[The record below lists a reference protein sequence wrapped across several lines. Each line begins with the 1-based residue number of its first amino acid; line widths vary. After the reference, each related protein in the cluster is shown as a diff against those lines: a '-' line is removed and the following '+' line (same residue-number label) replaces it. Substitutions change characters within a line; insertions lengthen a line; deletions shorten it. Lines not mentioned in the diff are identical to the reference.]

1 MNPVF
6 LKKNSRKG
14 FTLIELLTVIA
25 IIGILAAI
33 IIPSAGGVK
42 TAANKA
48 KTKAMFSQW
57 SLAMELFKSDY
68 GYYPLIHT
76 DNKVV
81 TASFLGALTAKDAS
95 GAALASGDS
104 NLKGN
109 KRKLSFYSAAQSDL
123 TSTASGDTTTGNLK
137 DAFGNIDFAVYTDT
151 DGDGI
156 INASDSLTTAV
167 TVTGIDASSEI
178 APDSTTLDTAAGV
191 RAGVI
196 FYSAGKGTKP
206 KDIVTSW

>member
-1 MNPVF
+1 MQTTN
-6 LKKNSRKG
+6 LKTNAPRKG

-42 TAANKA
+42 TSANKA
-48 KTKAMFSQW
+48 KTKAMFNQW
-57 SLAMELFKSDY
+57 SLAMELFKSEY
-68 GYYPLIHT
+68 GYYPEVGSG
-76 DNKVV
+76 NKLV
-81 TASFLGALTAKDAS
+81 TASFFGALTAKNPS
-95 GAALASGDS
+95 GVALPSGDS

-109 KRKLSFYSAAQSDL
+109 NRKLSFYSAAQSDL
-123 TSTASGDTTTGNLK
+123 TSIDSGDTTTGNLK
-137 DAFGNIDFAVYTDT
+137 DAFGNTDFAVYTDT

-167 TVTGIDASSEI
+167 RVTGVDASVGF
-178 APDSTTLDTAAGV
+178 APDDTAAGV

-196 FYSAGKGTKP
+196 FYSAGKGTSA